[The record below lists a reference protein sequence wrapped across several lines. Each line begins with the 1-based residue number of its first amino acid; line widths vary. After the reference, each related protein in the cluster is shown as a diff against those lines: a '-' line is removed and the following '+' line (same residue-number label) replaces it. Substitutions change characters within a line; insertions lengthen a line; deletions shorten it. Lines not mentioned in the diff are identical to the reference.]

1 MLRTI
6 LDTNI
11 LVYFADKS
19 DMVRHEKARVI
30 IRNVEKNPSAY
41 VIAQQC
47 LREFGNVMVNK
58 NMPAVEINAYIQ
70 EFTFVFPDIL
80 FESMGCLQRAVV
92 SSRDDGIDFFD
103 ALLAHTAIDRGV
115 SVVYTENTKDFE
127 KIPGIKAV
135 NPLK

>member
-1 MLRTI
+1 MPRTLI
-6 LDTNI
+6 DTNI
-11 LVYFADKS
+11 LVYFADKN
-19 DMVRHEKARVI
+19 DIVRHEKARVI
-30 IRNVEKNPSAY
+30 IKNVEKNPSAY

-70 EFTFVFPDIL
+70 EFTFAFPDIL
-80 FESMGCLQRAVV
+80 SESIGGLQRAVV
-92 SSRDDGIDFFD
+92 SSRDDGVDFFD
-103 ALLAHTAIDRGV
+103 ALLAYTALDRDI
-115 SVVYTENTKDFE
+115 SIIYTENTKDFE